1 MRHAIRVLTI
11 SMSLFALFTTGAH
24 AQSVVVPPIVARGA
38 PSQIAQNMTALVASE
53 LEFMG
58 EFEEINQLSK
68 RPPQLGP
75 NCLGSTPCLAGIA
88 KAGGS
93 RNLLG
98 GKVTKYGD
106 EFEVVLTY
114 VNDAKI
120 VRTVKRRMSTDPI
133 AVADELA
140 ILVRHAITGVDPAA
154 KAAEDR
160 VSGFDGGGVALM
172 DDEDEDDF
180 DDDELLMAAPA
191 AASLS
196 MSDSD
201 PLEDDFID
209 EDPEEDGFGRG
220 AAVGAA
226 AGAATAAAV
235 ASRPRQAPTPPPAPA
250 PVEEAFDPDA
260 ISFGGSADDISFGG
274 SASLIQVDDPP
285 EDPMDDDAYED
296 ELEEPYAAPATRKTR
311 KPKRARSPRET
322 RPSRDAYRPQP
333 RERARQRTPSTR
345 PDGGIEV
352 TGKMG
357 YARFQFMNFVTYGV
371 DVAYEVVPNVAVLGG
386 IEAHSTKRSLPQEQV
401 AEGEPAAVWN
411 TLMPIN
417 LGAAYRLSDEALRPY
432 VGAGIQVIPGYVKAG
447 GGMAFGFRAL
457 AGADYQI
464 TDTLSAHAGL
474 GTGLW
479 TGSSWYLIPG
489 LMNTGFVVSF
499 STGATMAF

>member
-1 MRHAIRVLTI
+1 
-11 SMSLFALFTTGAH
+11 
-24 AQSVVVPPIVARGA
+24 
-38 PSQIAQNMTALVASE
+38 MTALVASE

-93 RNLLG
+93 RNLIG
-98 GKVTKYGD
+98 GKVTKYGE

-114 VNDAKI
+114 MKDAKI

-172 DDEDEDDF
+172 DDEEDDF

-191 AASLS
+191 AATVT
-196 MSDSD
+196 MGDSD

-226 AGAATAAAV
+226 AGAATAASV
-235 ASRPRQAPTPPPAPA
+235 ASRPQRAPTPPPAP
-250 PVEEAFDPDA
+250 PVEEEFDPNA
-260 ISFGGSADDISFGG
+260 FSFGGSADDISFGG
-274 SASLIQVDDPP
+274 SASLIEVDDPP
-285 EDPMDDDAYED
+285 EDPMDEDAYED
-296 ELEEPYAAPATRKTR
+296 DFEEPVAAPAPRR
-311 KPKRARSPRET
+311 SRDSQRSRAPRET

-333 RERARQRTPSTR
+333 RERTRQRAPSTR
-345 PDGGIEV
+345 SDSALEV
-352 TGKMG
+352 TGKVG
-357 YARFQFMNFVTYGV
+357 YARFQFLNFATYGV
-371 DVAYEVVPNVAVLGG
+371 DVAYEVMPNIAVLGG
-386 IEAHSTKRSLPQEQV
+386 IEAHSTKRSLPPEQV

-432 VGAGIQVIPGYVKAG
+432 VGAGIQMIPGYVKAG

-457 AGADYQI
+457 AGADYQVS
-464 TDTLSAHAGL
+464 DTLSAHAGI

-479 TGSSWYLIPG
+479 AGSSWYLIPG

>member
-11 SMSLFALFTTGAH
+11 SMSLFALFTTAAH

-38 PSQIAQNMTALVASE
+38 PSQIAQNMTSLVASE

-58 EFEEINQLSK
+58 DFEEINQLSK

-93 RNLLG
+93 RNLIG

-114 VNDAKI
+114 MKDAKI

-133 AVADELA
+133 AVADDLA
-140 ILVRHAITGVDPAA
+140 VLVRHAVTGVDPAA

-172 DDEDEDDF
+172 DDEDDDF
-180 DDDELLMAAPA
+180 DDDELLMAAPS
-191 AASLS
+191 AASVTMDS
-196 MSDSD
+196 SD

-209 EDPEEDGFGRG
+209 EDPEEDGYGRG
-220 AAVGAA
+220 AAVG

-235 ASRPRQAPTPPPAPA
+235 ASQPRRAPTPPPAP
-250 PVEEAFDPDA
+250 PVEDEFDPEA

-274 SASLIQVDDPP
+274 SASLIQVEDPP
-285 EDPMDDDAYED
+285 EDPMDDDSFED
-296 ELEEPYAAPATRKTR
+296 EFEEPVAAPPPRRARE
-311 KPKRARSPRET
+311 PKRTRAPRET
-322 RPSRDAYRPQP
+322 RSTRDSYRPQP

-345 PDGGIEV
+345 QDGGIEV

-371 DVAYEVVPNVAVLGG
+371 DVSYEIMPNVAVLGG
-386 IEAHSTKRSLPQEQV
+386 IEAHSTKRSLPPEQV

-417 LGAAYRLSDEALRPY
+417 LGAAYRLSDDALRPY
-432 VGAGIQVIPGYVKAG
+432 VGAGIQLIPGYVKAG

-457 AGADYQI
+457 AGADYQV

-479 TGSSWYLIPG
+479 AGSSWYLIPG
-489 LMNTGFVVSF
+489 LMNTGFVVSL
-499 STGATMAF
+499 STGVTLAF

>member
-38 PSQIAQNMTALVASE
+38 PAQSAQNMTALIASE

-58 EFEEINQLSK
+58 EFEEINQLPK

-172 DDEDEDDF
+172 DDEDDDF

-191 AASLS
+191 AAP
-196 MSDSD
+196 MTMGDSD

-209 EDPEEDGFGRG
+209 EDPEEDGYGRG
-220 AAVGAA
+220 AAMGAA

-235 ASRPRQAPTPPPAPA
+235 ASRPRRDPTPPPPPPAPA
-250 PVEEAFDPDA
+250 ADEFDPDA
-260 ISFGGSADDISFGG
+260 ISFGGSADD
-274 SASLIQVDDPP
+274 
-285 EDPMDDDAYED
+285 
-296 ELEEPYAAPATRKTR
+296 
-311 KPKRARSPRET
+311 RSI
-322 RPSRDAYRPQP
+322 D
-333 RERARQRTPSTR
+333 
-345 PDGGIEV
+345 
-352 TGKMG
+352 
-357 YARFQFMNFVTYGV
+357 F
-371 DVAYEVVPNVAVLGG
+371 
-386 IEAHSTKRSLPQEQV
+386 RS
-401 AEGEPAAVWN
+401 
-411 TLMPIN
+411 I
-417 LGAAYRLSDEALRPY
+417 
-432 VGAGIQVIPGYVKAG
+432 
-447 GGMAFGFRAL
+447 
-457 AGADYQI
+457 
-464 TDTLSAHAGL
+464 
-474 GTGLW
+474 
-479 TGSSWYLIPG
+479 
-489 LMNTGFVVSF
+489 
-499 STGATMAF
+499 

>member
-38 PSQIAQNMTALVASE
+38 PAQSAQNMTALIASE

-58 EFEEINQLSK
+58 EFEEINQLPK

-114 VNDAKI
+114 MNDAKI

-172 DDEDEDDF
+172 DDEDDDF

-191 AASLS
+191 AAP
-196 MSDSD
+196 MTMGDSD

-209 EDPEEDGFGRG
+209 EDPEEDGYGRG
-220 AAVGAA
+220 AAMGAA

-235 ASRPRQAPTPPPAPA
+235 ASRPRRDPTPPPPPPAPA
-250 PVEEAFDPDA
+250 ADEFDPDA

-274 SASLIQVDDPP
+274 SASLIQVEAPP
-285 EDPMDDDAYED
+285 EDPMEDDAYED
-296 ELEEPYAAPATRKTR
+296 DFDEPVAAPAPRR
-311 KPKRARSPRET
+311 DREPRRARAPRET
-322 RPSRDAYRPQP
+322 RPSRDAYRSQP
-333 RERARQRTPSTR
+333 RRSAPARTT
-345 PDGGIEV
+345 DGGLEV
-352 TGKMG
+352 TGKVG
-357 YARFQFMNFVTYGV
+357 YARFQFLNFVTYGV
-371 DVAYEVVPNVAVLGG
+371 DVAYEVMPNVAVLGG
-386 IEAHSTKRSLPQEQV
+386 IEAHSTKRSLPPEQV

-432 VGAGIQVIPGYVKAG
+432 VGAGIQLIPGYVKAG

-464 TDTLSAHAGL
+464 ADNLSAHAGL

-479 TGSSWYLIPG
+479 AGSSWYLIPG

-499 STGATMAF
+499 NSGLTMAL